1 MRGVASAVFRTTASD
16 TSARTRRKRSLPRS
30 ASVSCSV
37 LLSVVRTV
45 DRSARDVRLRSPCV
59 ARISAASDLRLAD
72 QNIMP
77 IETQRENLK
86 HQEESREFLRIVSDA
101 FRIFARHSSMVLGS
115 AWTFASAILIIVIW
129 GLTGPM
135 FHYSDT
141 WQLIINTGTTIV
153 TFLMVFLIQNT
164 QNRDA
169 KAAHLKLD
177 ELIRALKGAR
187 NELIDLEKFAD
198 EDLTSLE
205 KQFELVRKKAE
216 LNGNDPG
223 GKSRANRA
231 ERASKVKGI

>member
-1 MRGVASAVFRTTASD
+1 MS
-16 TSARTRRKRSLPRS
+16 
-30 ASVSCSV
+30 
-37 LLSVVRTV
+37 
-45 DRSARDVRLRSPCV
+45 
-59 ARISAASDLRLAD
+59 
-72 QNIMP
+72 
-77 IETQRENLK
+77 IETQKKKLK
-86 HQEESREFLRIVSDA
+86 QQEESPEFLCIVSDA

-135 FHYSDT
+135 FHYSNT

-187 NELIDLEKFAD
+187 NELIDLEKLAD

-216 LNGNDPG
+216 LNGKDSG
-223 GKSRANRA
+223 GKSRANRG
-231 ERASKVKGI
+231 ERASKAKGI